1 MRIHMSTLFN
11 TTVAVAAAALIAP
24 ASAAPEADLPA
35 RLAGHVRQI
44 ASSEHNTGTPA
55 ALEKAA
61 LYLEA
66 TLAAQGYAVRRDEY
80 TYDGHRVRN
89 LEVSI
94 ANIAPGKQPERIY
107 IVGAHY
113 DSAPGTPGA
122 NDNGS
127 GSAAVVELARIFKGV
142 VPASGNELR
151 FVLFVNEEPPY
162 FGGEGMGSRHHA
174 RALKA
179 RGQHVEAALILE
191 TIGYYSNA
199 KNSQRYPPGVAA
211 FYPDQGNFIAFVGTL
226 GSSSLVRRTV
236 SAFRKASTFP
246 AESLAAPSFVKGV
259 TWSDHTSYNK
269 EGYDAVMITDTAT
282 MRYPHYHRSTD
293 TPDKLDYASMAKVVD
308 GMAKVIEAMVQ
319 DR

>member
-1 MRIHMSTLFN
+1 MRTLFN
-11 TTVAVAAAALIAP
+11 TTLMAAAFTLPA
-24 ASAAPEADLPA
+24 ASAGAAPLPDLPT
-35 RLAGHVRQI
+35 RLATHVRAI

-80 TYDGHRVRN
+80 VYDGHKVRN

-94 ANIAPGKQPERIY
+94 ANTATGKQPERVY

-127 GSAAVVELARIFKGV
+127 GTAAVLELARMLKGV
-142 VPASGNELR
+142 VPAPGNELR

-162 FGGEGMGSRHHA
+162 FGGPGMGSRHHA

-179 RGQHVEAALILE
+179 SGQNVKAALILE
-191 TIGYYSNA
+191 TIGYYSDA
-199 KNSQRYPPGVAA
+199 KNSQSYPPGISA
-211 FYPDQGNFIAFVGTL
+211 FYPNQGNFITFVGTL
-226 GSSSLVRRTV
+226 GSAGLVRRTV
-236 SAFRKASTFP
+236 SAFREASTFP
-246 AESLAAPSFVKGV
+246 AEALAAPSFVKGV
-259 TWSDHTSYNK
+259 TWSDHTSYNL
-269 EGYDAVMITDTAT
+269 EGYEALMITDTAI
-282 MRYPHYHRSTD
+282 MRYPHYHTSAD
-293 TPDKLDYASMAKVVD
+293 TPDKLDYASMAKVVE
-308 GMAKVIEAMVQ
+308 GLSKVTTAMIKSQ
-319 DR
+319 

>member
-1 MRIHMSTLFN
+1 MRFRMSTLFN
-11 TTVAVAAAALIAP
+11 TTMAVLAAALTA
-24 ASAAPEADLPA
+24 AAGAAPQADLPA
-35 RLAGHVRQI
+35 RLAAHVRQI
-44 ASSEHNTGTPA
+44 ASSEHNTSTPA

-80 TYDGHRVRN
+80 TYDGRRVRN

-94 ANIAPGKQPERIY
+94 ANIAPGKRPDHVY

-127 GSAAVVELARIFKGV
+127 GTAAVLELARMFKGV
-142 VPASGNELR
+142 VPVPGNELR

-179 RGQHVEAALILE
+179 GGQHVEAALILE

-199 KNSQRYPPGVAA
+199 RNSQRYPPGVSA

-226 GSSSLVRRTV
+226 GSSGLVRKTV
-236 SAFRKASTFP
+236 AAFRKASTFP

-269 EGYDAVMITDTAT
+269 EGYDAIMITDTAT
-282 MRYPHYHRSTD
+282 MRYPHYHRGTD
-293 TPDKLDYASMAKVVD
+293 TPDKLDYASMSKVVE
-308 GMAKVIEAMVQ
+308 GMASVIQGMIQA
-319 DR
+319 R

>member
-1 MRIHMSTLFN
+1 MSTLFN